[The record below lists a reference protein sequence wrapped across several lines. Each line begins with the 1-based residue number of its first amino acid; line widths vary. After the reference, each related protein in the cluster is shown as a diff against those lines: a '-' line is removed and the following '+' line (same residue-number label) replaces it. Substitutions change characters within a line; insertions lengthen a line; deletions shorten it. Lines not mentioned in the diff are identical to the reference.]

1 MKENRTH
8 VLEHDCSV
16 LCSRTQNRTEHR
28 EQNLARTQNR
38 TEQRTRIDLEHRTE
52 QEHWLEKSLETDL
65 IPHAMI
71 ILLCLFYATNTD
83 QLTAL
88 RGGKSAFRAQLIS
101 FYLIWYMC
109 EISGLC
115 PDDRVHQSPNSSCS
129 DCSPFSKFFKIFGVR
144 TVRSKWARP
153 VRLFGLF
160 VNFSVC
166 SSEQSNS

>member
-16 LCSRTQNRTEHR
+16 LCSRTQNRTE
-28 EQNLARTQNR
+28 
-38 TEQRTRIDLEHRTE
+38 QRTKIDLEHRTE

-129 DCSPFSKFFKIFGVR
+129 DCSPFSEFFKIFGVP
-144 TVRSKWARP
+144 TVRCSDCSLEMSCS
-153 VRLFGLF
+153 VCSGFGLF
-160 VNFSVC
+160 AQNMDHNELLCLFGVRSVRF
-166 SSEQSNS
+166 